1 LKLISVES
9 DKCHSCVFLKCLN
22 LWYQNELYMKS
33 IVAKALFNSYSYS
46 EYRKLVADLLS
57 EGKSTGDQQS
67 ESLTHYTSL
76 NEARM
81 NRLEKTIKISE
92 EAIDK
97 LQKLENHYIWLVI
110 SEGWCGDAAQ
120 ILPIINKMAN
130 ESNKKVDLRI
140 VLRDANDDLMSHYL
154 TNGGRAI
161 PKVIIICKEAGIVR
175 ADWGPRPKGA
185 TELMTNYKRD
195 FGVIDDKIKTDLQL
209 WYLADKG
216 FSVQSELLEIM
227 ENIKYNRL

>member
-1 LKLISVES
+1 
-9 DKCHSCVFLKCLN
+9 
-22 LWYQNELYMKS
+22 MKS
-33 IVAKALFNSYSYS
+33 IVAKALFNSYSYA
-46 EYRKLVADLLS
+46 EYRKLVTDLLS
-57 EGKSTGDQQS
+57 EGKSTGDAQS

-81 NRLEKTIKISE
+81 NRLEKTIKITE
-92 EAIDK
+92 DTIDK

-120 ILPIINKMAN
+120 ILPIINKMALA
-130 ESNKKVDLRI
+130 SDKKVDLRI
-140 VLRDANDDLMSHYL
+140 VLRDENDELMSQYL

-161 PKVIIICKEAGIVR
+161 PKVIVICKEAGIVR

-185 TELMTNYKRD
+185 TQLMADYKKE

-216 FSVQSELLEIM
+216 VSVQEELLEIM
-227 ENIKYNRL
+227 ENIKYNPL

>member
-1 LKLISVES
+1 
-9 DKCHSCVFLKCLN
+9 
-22 LWYQNELYMKS
+22 MKS

-46 EYRKLVADLLS
+46 EYRKLVTDLLS
-57 EGKSTGDQQS
+57 DEKSTGNEQS
-67 ESLTHYTSL
+67 ESLTNYSKL

-81 NRLEKTIKISE
+81 NRLDKTIKISE
-92 EAIDK
+92 ETSSK
-97 LQKLENHYIWLVI
+97 LQKLDHPYIWLVI

-120 ILPIINKMAN
+120 ILPIINKMAL
-130 ESNKKVDLRI
+130 ESDKKIDLRI
-140 VLRDANDDLMSHYL
+140 VLRDENDDLMKQYL

-161 PKVIIICKEAGIVR
+161 PKLIVICKEAGIVR

-185 TELMTNYKRD
+185 IDLMANYKKE

-216 FSVQSELLEIM
+216 IAVQDELMKVM